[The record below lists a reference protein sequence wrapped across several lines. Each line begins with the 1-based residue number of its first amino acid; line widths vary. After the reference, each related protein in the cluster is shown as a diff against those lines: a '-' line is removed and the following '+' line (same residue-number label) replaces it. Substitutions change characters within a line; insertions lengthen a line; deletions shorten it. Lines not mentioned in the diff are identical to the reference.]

1 MVKVRIHCGACG
13 FSTTVTA
20 DKREEKEV
28 QITLE
33 SECERVRRMSDDIS
47 TLTMM
52 AAFTGFLSNPV
63 YRSAAKHLPH
73 VACPVPSGI
82 LKALEV
88 ELGFNVPKDASIRF
102 LED

>member
-1 MVKVRIHCGACG
+1 VKIHCGACG
-13 FSTTVTA
+13 FSTIVTA
-20 DKREEKEV
+20 DKKDGEKDV

-33 SECERVRRMSDDIS
+33 SECERVKKMSADLS

-52 AAFTGFLSNPV
+52 AAFTGFLNNPV

-88 ELGFNVPKDASIRF
+88 ELGFNVPQDASIRF
-102 LED
+102 LKD